1 MDNIID
7 CLCNLNFNK
16 LEAQIYLTLLEGGK
30 LSGYQIAKK
39 IDISRTSVYAAL
51 SHMYEKGI
59 VLLIPE
65 GVQVY
70 EAQKPSILFER
81 LKREFSENAA
91 TALSSLQHL
100 YESRHEERFTNI
112 KGFDTIVANAKDL
125 LLSSKKEVYINTD
138 FDLHIFDREFKD
150 LMGRGVRIIVF
161 SFASLNHD
169 GLDIEFYTH
178 NDTSCNTEMPSRIML
193 VSDCY
198 ATLVADRCQDGENW
212 LGTLTNNKLMVSIMA
227 EHIHH
232 DIYLLKLKEKY
243 GSGILDGTIKIGSM
257 LETR

>member
-1 MDNIID
+1 MNDIVD
-7 CLCNLNFNK
+7 CLCNLNFSK

-39 IDISRTSVYAAL
+39 IDISRSSVYAAL

-59 VLLIPE
+59 VLLISE

-70 EAQKPSILFER
+70 EAQKPAILFER
-81 LKREFSENAA
+81 LKKEFSENAA
-91 TALSSLQHL
+91 AALSNLQHL
-100 YESRHEERFTNI
+100 YEGRREERFTNI

-125 LLSSKKEVYINTD
+125 LMSSKKEIYINTD
-138 FDLHIFDREFKD
+138 FHLHLFEREFKS
-150 LMGRGVRIIVF
+150 LREKGVRIIVF

-178 NDTSCNTEMPSRIML
+178 NDASCDIDMPSRIML
-193 VSDCY
+193 VSDCDT
-198 ATLVADRCQDGENW
+198 TLVADRCQDGQNW
-212 LGTLTNNKLMVSIMA
+212 LGTVTNNKLMVSIMA

-232 DIYLLKLKEKY
+232 DIYLLKLKKKY
-243 GSGILDGTIKIGSM
+243 GSDILDDTIKIGSM